1 VLSSASAVPASTTT
15 QCLEIMSDK
24 NDTSRAVALL
34 KQTLP
39 EMNKRNIA
47 TTPENYAVWYEY
59 VSGDNP
65 DLVNEINLLELN
77 KTAFTT
83 EVHRDLYNRY
93 IAGARESAINKLS
106 EGVKE
111 VIAEYLKRASVEGK
125 GLNTYAQT
133 LSQFSSDMQGVNDI
147 LDIKGM
153 ISSLIDETHK
163 RETATEEMSSALTTM
178 ANEMRKLRTEVARLN
193 AEATTDSLTKVS
205 NRRAFDLD
213 IEQLMSSAVTENSPL
228 TLIILDID
236 KFGTFNN
243 KFGNVIGDK
252 VLRFVATLFK
262 KNIKGGDS
270 IARLADDEFGILLP
284 ETDYKGALM
293 VAENVRDKLAKQ
305 TLSDSAAKIQLGT
318 ITVSCG
324 VASFVTNEYPEEFI
338 ARASACLREAQ
349 KKENFVFGED
359 KLPKSDNNSNVRL

>member
-1 VLSSASAVPASTTT
+1 MT
-15 QCLEIMSDK
+15 DR

-39 EMNKRNIA
+39 EMNKRGIA

-65 DLVNEINLLELN
+65 DLVNEVNLLDLN

-93 IAGARESAINKLS
+93 IAGARESAVNKLS

-111 VIAEYLKRASVEGK
+111 IIAEYLKRSLAEGS
-125 GLNTYAQT
+125 GLNNYAQA
-133 LSQFSSDMQGVNDI
+133 LSQFGSDMEGASNVS
-147 LDIKGM
+147 DIKNM
-153 ISSLIDETHK
+153 ISTLIEETDK
-163 RETATEEMSSALTTM
+163 REVATEEMSGTLSSM

-213 IEQLMSSAVTENSPL
+213 IEQLMSSATTENKPL

-236 KFGTFNN
+236 KFGTFND

-270 IARLADDEFGILLP
+270 IARLGDDELGILLP
-284 ETDYKGALM
+284 ETDYHGALV
-293 VAENVRDKLAKQ
+293 VADNVREKLAKQ

-324 VASFVTNEYPEEFI
+324 VASLKPSEYPEELFG
-338 ARASACLREAQ
+338 RASACLREAQ
-349 KKENFVFGED
+349 KNGDAVVGEES
-359 KLPKSDNNSNVRL
+359 LPDNGNESDVQL